1 MLAMSDITITLPD
14 GSERSLPEGATGT
27 TLAESIGPGL
37 AKAALVVD
45 VDGQPHDLAA
55 PLPDHAA
62 VKFVTDRDPE
72 ALEHLRHSTA
82 HVLAQAVLDLYP
94 GSTFAIGP
102 GSTVDDE
109 TQQEESHEHT
119 SGDQQQALIGW
130 H

>member
-1 MLAMSDITITLPD
+1 MLAMSDITITRPD

-82 HVLAQAVLDLYP
+82 HVLAQAVL
-94 GSTFAIGP
+94 
-102 GSTVDDE
+102 E
-109 TQQEESHEHT
+109 M
-119 SGDQQQALIGW
+119 
-130 H
+130 